1 MLTQVDGVPAY
12 LPNCLLLQDTVN
24 RAKEWLQE
32 AEDLQVEYSTL
43 YKLWSMYAFFKL
55 VYRLMFMFL
64 KLYLSA
70 VLIAVYVIVC
80 VSVFAGRLEVRL
92 WFSARS
98 LIWFWELMLFL
109 CDWSLWTSWRFWYQ
123 RCRPGKSR
131 LLKPSSSK
139 TLISCC
145 WRLDWSY
152 HIKLMRNNLLKYL
165 GF

>member
-139 TLISCC
+139 TLISRC